1 MELIPQ
7 EVLNKYLLLFDT
19 KYLKVCTPLN
29 FAFFNKFTIE
39 EMITYPILAGVQ
51 GSPKLK
57 KIDKCLHGLE
67 SSQVQFKEFMMKP
80 PIVGHFPELCF
91 VSYPADPFISEETD
105 FTNYLSSL

>member
-1 MELIPQ
+1 
-7 EVLNKYLLLFDT
+7 
-19 KYLKVCTPLN
+19 
-29 FAFFNKFTIE
+29 
-39 EMITYPILAGVQ
+39 MITYPILASVQ

-57 KIDKCLHGLE
+57 KIGKCLHGLE

-105 FTNYLSSL
+105 FKNYLSSLENMEGHEKVSVVVFVPYNI